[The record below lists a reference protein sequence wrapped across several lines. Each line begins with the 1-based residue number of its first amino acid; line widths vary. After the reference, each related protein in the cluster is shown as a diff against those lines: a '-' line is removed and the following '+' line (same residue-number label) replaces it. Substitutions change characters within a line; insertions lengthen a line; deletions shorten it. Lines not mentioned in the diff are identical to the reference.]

1 MSATKREAICD
12 AALGL
17 FVEKG
22 ISGATTREIARRAGT
37 AEGNLYRHFP
47 GKTALARHLFH
58 RCAESFHGALVE
70 AAGDST
76 EPRETL
82 RRLVEAMF
90 DFAESQPQAFAYIL
104 LIHHTEFAG
113 GAVENPQPLPK
124 QVFVDV
130 LRRGIRAGVF
140 RDADPD
146 LSTAWIVGL
155 VQRAIVVLHAG
166 RIEMDRSALMTAT
179 TAAALRVAGI
189 AERRHLPCS
198 SSP

>member
-1 MSATKREAICD
+1 MSSTKREAICD
-12 AALGL
+12 AALDL

-58 RCAESFHGALVE
+58 RCAEKFHRALAD
-70 AAGDST
+70 AAGDGSN
-76 EPRETL
+76 PREAL

-90 DFAESQPQAFAYIL
+90 AFAESQPRAFAYIL

-113 GAVENPQPLPK
+113 GSVVNPQPLPR

-130 LRRGIRAGVF
+130 LRRGMRAGIF
-140 RDADPD
+140 READPGVT
-146 LSTAWIVGL
+146 TAWIVGL

-166 RIEMDRSALMTAT
+166 RAEMDRGALMAET
-179 TAAALRVAGI
+179 TAAALRVAGTTG
-189 AERRHLPCS
+189 
-198 SSP
+198 